1 MQLSGLILD
10 LLNQNLLRCGPAIWV
25 QTTLPGDP
33 DRLFQRVRLKGE
45 HEEEN
50 GKCEEQLF

>member
-10 LLNQNLLRCGPAIWV
+10 LLNQNLLRWGPAIGVW
-25 QTTLPGDP
+25 TTLPGDP
-33 DRLFQRVRLKGE
+33 DGLFQRVRLRGE
-45 HEEEN
+45 HEEGD